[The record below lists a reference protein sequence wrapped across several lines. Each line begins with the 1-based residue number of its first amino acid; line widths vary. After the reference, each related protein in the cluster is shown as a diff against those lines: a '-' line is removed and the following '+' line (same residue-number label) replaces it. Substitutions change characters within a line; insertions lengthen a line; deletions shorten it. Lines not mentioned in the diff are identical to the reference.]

1 MAVLRES
8 PWYQE
13 IRQEGE
19 QTGVLKGELSLVLRQ
34 LTRRVGDVAPEMRSQ
49 VQSLSLTQIEA
60 LGEALLDFSNPSDLA
75 NWLQNNGNA
84 EES

>member
-34 LTRRVGDVAPEMRSQ
+34 LTRRVGDVAPEVRSQ

>member
-1 MAVLRES
+1 
-8 PWYQE
+8 
-13 IRQEGE
+13 
-19 QTGVLKGELSLVLRQ
+19 
-34 LTRRVGDVAPEMRSQ
+34 VAPEVRSQ

>member
-1 MAVLRES
+1 MTVLRES

-34 LTRRVGDVAPEMRSQ
+34 LTRRVGDVAPEVRSQ

>member
-1 MAVLRES
+1 MTVLRES

-13 IRQEGE
+13 IQQEGRQEGE
-19 QTGVLKGELSLVLRQ
+19 QSLVLRQ
-34 LTRRVGDVAPEMRSQ
+34 LTRQIGSVSPEARSK
-49 VQSLSLTQIEA
+49 VQALSIKQLES